1 MNLFTVV
8 TTFLMKEG
16 NPKLIRDWTEIL
28 EPYLEKPD
36 TRLSHFVIS
45 DEALEEELAPKYARV
60 ETPSVHGPDRHS
72 PSLEF
77 SAITEYSRG
86 GTLQTAAR
94 YALKER
100 RRA

>member
-1 MNLFTVV
+1 MNRFTVV

-45 DEALEEELAPKYARV
+45 DDARV